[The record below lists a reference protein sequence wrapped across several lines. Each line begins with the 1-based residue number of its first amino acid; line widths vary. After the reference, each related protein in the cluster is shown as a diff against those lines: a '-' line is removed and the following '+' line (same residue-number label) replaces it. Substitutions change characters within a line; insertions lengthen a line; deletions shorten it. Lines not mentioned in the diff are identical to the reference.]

1 MGSLLLGINKVQQFF
16 FKRLSIQKLNNKL
29 DMDCGLLFH
38 QALSNRNRC
47 SNFQS
52 LT

>member
-1 MGSLLLGINKVQQFF
+1 
-16 FKRLSIQKLNNKL
+16 
-29 DMDCGLLFH
+29 MDCGLLFH

-52 LT
+52 LTYLTLQNQTMIFGVAYFITDLITITQKL